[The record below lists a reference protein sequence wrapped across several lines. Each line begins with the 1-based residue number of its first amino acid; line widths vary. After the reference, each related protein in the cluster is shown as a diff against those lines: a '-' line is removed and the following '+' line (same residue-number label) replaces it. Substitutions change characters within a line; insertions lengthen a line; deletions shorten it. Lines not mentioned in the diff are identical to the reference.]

1 MTLEAMPPAD
11 FSGVAAPDV
20 LVRYLR
26 GEVYDGTPGS
36 MRTTERMSLFMAGHW
51 VAAYERLPEVFVQLS
66 ERVGLA
72 AGSRSAKNDKAI
84 LSFFR
89 RTFGTDAQV
98 ANALFGVDE
107 RHFSAFRMDSTVD
120 YAKALLYSDVSLELV
135 EELRT
140 AYGEPLVAQ
149 WPSSTMKKDFPD
161 SAHARALVRT
171 VTKSKRGYGLIRGG
185 VSVESVTAFEAY
197 ANRAFPSSDDKYNAL
212 AETAY
217 MGVPVTYAV
226 AAIMAGLVYP
236 EQVLLAYRE
245 NLAPEYLTAMA

>member
-26 GEVYDGTPGS
+26 GGVYDGTPGS

-51 VAAYERLPEVFVQLS
+51 MAAYERLPEVFVQLG

-72 AGSRSAKNDKAI
+72 GSRSPKNDKAI
-84 LSFFR
+84 LAFFR

-120 YAKALLYSDVSLELV
+120 YVKALLYSDVPLELV

-140 AYGEPLVAQ
+140 VHGEPLVAQ

-212 AETAY
+212 AEMAY